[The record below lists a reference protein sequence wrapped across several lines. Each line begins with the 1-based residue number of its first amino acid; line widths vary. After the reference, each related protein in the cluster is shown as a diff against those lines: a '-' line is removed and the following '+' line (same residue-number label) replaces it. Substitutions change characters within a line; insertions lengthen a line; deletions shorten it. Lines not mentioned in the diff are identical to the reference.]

1 MPDDPTSQPN
11 DVLAARARTLWAT
24 AAAAALGVIVVYLV
38 FVCTRWGQ
46 EVDDLALEGRA
57 AVSLRATQR
66 TDRLLGTV
74 TEESLFLLGGAIVLI
89 ALARRRVWL
98 AVAVGVAM
106 SGAVLT
112 TEVLK
117 LEILGRPMFTDVQ
130 GLNHN
135 SYPSGHATIGMVLS
149 LGLVMVAPRR
159 RRWLAAIAAGVVS
172 AAFGTAV
179 LASGWH
185 RPSDS
190 IGAALVAL
198 AWFAGVTAVLT
209 ARRARVPRDDEQAA
223 IDERSSPAVVLAAG
237 AAVLAFLVVA
247 LWQSIEADG
256 LRTVAYA
263 GRYAVACIVIDAVGL
278 AVVAGYF
285 WLTRDLVLGVPPD
298 AAPLRSDQPSDS
310 PADSLSDPPSDPTV
324 LSGSP

>member
-1 MPDDPTSQPN
+1 MMPDDPTSQPN
-11 DVLAARARTLWAT
+11 DVLPARARTLWAT
-24 AAAAALGVIVVYLV
+24 AVAAALGVVVVYLV

-98 AVAVGVAM
+98 AVAAGLAM
-106 SGAVLT
+106 SGAVVT

-117 LEILGRPMFTDVQ
+117 LGILGRPMFTDVQ

-159 RRWLAAIAAGVVS
+159 QRWLAAVVAGVI
-172 AAFGTAV
+172 ATAFGTAV
-179 LASGWH
+179 LSSGWH

-209 ARRARVPRDDEQAA
+209 TRRARVPVDDELAA
-223 IDERSSPAVVLAAG
+223 VDERSSPAVVLAAG
-237 AAVLAFLVVA
+237 AAVLVFLVVA

-263 GRYAVACIVIDAVGL
+263 GRYVVACVVIDAVGL

-285 WLTRDLVLGVPPD
+285 WLTRDVVLGVPPVAGRPSN
-298 AAPLRSDQPSDS
+298 AA
-310 PADSLSDPPSDPTV
+310 ASDPMVS
-324 LSGSP
+324 SGAP

>member
-1 MPDDPTSQPN
+1 MLADVPPSHDE
-11 DVLAARARTLWAT
+11 VLATRTRALAITAV
-24 AAAAALGVIVVYLV
+24 AAAAGVAVVYLV

-74 TEESLFLLGGAIVLI
+74 TEESLFFLGGAIVLI

-112 TEVLK
+112 TELLK
-117 LEILGRPMFTDVQ
+117 LEVLGRPMFTDVQ

-159 RRWLAAIAAGVVS
+159 QRWLAAVAAGLV
-172 AAFGTAV
+172 ACAFGTAV

-190 IGAALVAL
+190 LGAALVAL
-198 AWFAGVTAVLT
+198 AWFAAVTAVLT
-209 ARRARVPRDDEQAA
+209 AKRARAPGDDESAA
-223 IDERSSPAVVLAAG
+223 VDERSSPAVVLAAG
-237 AAVLAFLVVA
+237 AVVLAFLVVA

-263 GRYAVACIVIDAVGL
+263 GRYVVACVIIDVTAL

-285 WLTRDLVLGVPPD
+285 WLTRDVVLGVPRDVRP
-298 AAPLRSDQPSDS
+298 AQDQR
-310 PADSLSDPPSDPTV
+310 PSDPMSRGV
-324 LSGSP
+324 SP